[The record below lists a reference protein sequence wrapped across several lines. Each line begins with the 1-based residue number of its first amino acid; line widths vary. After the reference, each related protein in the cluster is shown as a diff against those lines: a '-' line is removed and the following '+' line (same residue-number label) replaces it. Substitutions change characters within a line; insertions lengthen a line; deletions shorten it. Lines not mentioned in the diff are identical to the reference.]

1 MADKFENIKR
11 NIIKASGGKLNER
24 DVEAIKNG
32 NINAAS
38 KALSPAEKQM
48 LLKLL
53 SDKNAA
59 KKILNDPKIRN
70 LFGK

>member
-24 DVEAIKNG
+24 DVEAIKHG

-53 SDKNAA
+53 NDKNAA

>member
-53 SDKNAA
+53 NDKNAA